1 MARLGDN
8 QCYQIVKAVDV
19 SPVLACLGRL
29 SWYGVPGDARDP
41 NKPPCTVALSDKWPR
56 EIHDWIAGLD
66 LGGTPGRYIIR
77 KLAPGQHI
85 PRHVDAWMP
94 GEMDWRRFQI
104 PLVTEPSVVMGW
116 PTDDVYVHLEVGHL
130 YEVRYDREHE
140 VIHGGMADRVHLQ
153 IDQVG
158 ASI

>member
-1 MARLGDN
+1 MARLGDS

-19 SPVLACLGRL
+19 TPVLACLDRL

-41 NKPPCTVALSDKWPR
+41 NKPPCTVALAASWPR

-104 PLVTEPSVVMGW
+104 PLVTEPAVIMGW
-116 PTDDVYVHLEVGHL
+116 PEDGVHVHLETGFV
-130 YEVRYDREHE
+130 YEVRYDRPHE
-140 VIHGGMADRVHLQ
+140 VIQGGSGDRIHLQ

-158 ASI
+158 ATV